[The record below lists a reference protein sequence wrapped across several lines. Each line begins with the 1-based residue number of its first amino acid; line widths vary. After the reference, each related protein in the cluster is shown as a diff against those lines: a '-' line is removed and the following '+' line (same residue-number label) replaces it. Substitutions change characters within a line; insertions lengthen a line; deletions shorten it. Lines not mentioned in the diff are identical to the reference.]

1 MHYHALVYT
10 GAEDLNSG
18 PYTAHQSTFTT
29 KPIPGPVFKSI
40 ALILFFVFCFAL
52 IFEHYLL

>member
-1 MHYHALVYT
+1 MYYHARVYT

-40 ALILFFVFCFAL
+40 ALILCFVFFV
-52 IFEHYLL
+52 LL